1 MDFNEGDNN
10 DDNNEKDQENESLP
24 INKMRNNSKKKKSNK
39 KNIFLFYFWIF
50 IIIITF
56 SYFFYDAITNE
67 NSMINKKHKKEPDAK
82 QEKSFF
88 FKNFSFKKLL
98 QLQRERR
105 DKKYKRDIDDKIG
118 VAILFPSLYGNGI
131 GRMLSLLANE
141 LVKIEKYDIYMLTQ
155 WNYTKDFIL
164 DERII
169 RLNIYENKSQIN
181 NLDKNS
187 NILYYIVHNEFD
199 INKIYWIRHFN
210 KKVIDVM
217 HGAYFASLYGNTTE
231 IFSSW
236 KVNNL
241 FDAFV
246 TVVPDDYYAYKN
258 LGMNNSFFIPN
269 LLTFDPAKTPS
280 SNLTYKNLMVMGRL
294 NDMIKGGKYALKA
307 MKLIVKE
314 VPDSKLY
321 FISSDYKLDYIE
333 DIIKELN
340 LSKNVEILNYVA
352 NISEYFLNSSVLLC
366 PSLSEA
372 FPMVINEGKAHGLP
386 IVSFN
391 ISYSAPIQKG
401 VIVVEIKNYTQMAK
415 EAIKLLNDYD
425 YRKKMGMEAKLSL
438 NDFSNEE
445 TINKWDR
452 LFTILDKDDPV
463 AYKKLQEYTYEKY
476 YDEEKARERLESN
489 FNFVKSFNKV
499 YGCHKFNDMIN
510 MTYIEKIKDCSIT
523 T

>member
-1 MDFNEGDNN
+1 
-10 DDNNEKDQENESLP
+10 
-24 INKMRNNSKKKKSNK
+24 
-39 KNIFLFYFWIF
+39 
-50 IIIITF
+50 
-56 SYFFYDAITNE
+56 
-67 NSMINKKHKKEPDAK
+67 MINKKHKKEPAVK

-231 IFSSW
+231 VFSSW

-258 LGMNNSFFIPN
+258 LGLNKFYIADDNS
-269 LLTFDPAKTPS
+269 
-280 SNLTYKNLMVMGRL
+280 L
-294 NDMIKGGKYALKA
+294 NSEK
-307 MKLIVKE
+307 
-314 VPDSKLY
+314 
-321 FISSDYKLDYIE
+321 ISDVLQDYIDE
-333 DIIKELN
+333 GYI
-340 LSKNVEILNYVA
+340 EILD
-352 NISEYFLNSSVLLC
+352 IREQHFTQKYFF
-366 PSLSEA
+366 E
-372 FPMVINEGKAHGLP
+372 F
-386 IVSFN
+386 SF
-391 ISYSAPIQKG
+391 
-401 VIVVEIKNYTQMAK
+401 
-415 EAIKLLNDYD
+415 
-425 YRKKMGMEAKLSL
+425 
-438 NDFSNEE
+438 
-445 TINKWDR
+445 
-452 LFTILDKDDPV
+452 DK
-463 AYKKLQEYTYEKY
+463 
-476 YDEEKARERLESN
+476 
-489 FNFVKSFNKV
+489 VKS
-499 YGCHKFNDMIN
+499 
-510 MTYIEKIKDCSIT
+510 
-523 T
+523 